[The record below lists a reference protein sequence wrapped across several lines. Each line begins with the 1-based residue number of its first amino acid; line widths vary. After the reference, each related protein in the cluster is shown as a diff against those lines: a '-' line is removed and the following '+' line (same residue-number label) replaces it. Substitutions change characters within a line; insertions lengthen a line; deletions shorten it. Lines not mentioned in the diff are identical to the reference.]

1 MGRILGISGYLR
13 ASAIALLF
21 ASGCAQSEGE
31 RCQINSDCADGLTCQ
46 GEGVSQGNGVCKPA
60 NSAATT
66 GKDAAADLAVPQS
79 DALVAP
85 QLDADSPDAPS
96 IPSPDASL
104 PLDTPTLDVTPVDTG
119 AID

>member
-1 MGRILGISGYLR
+1 MRRILGLSGYLR

-46 GEGVSQGNGVCKPA
+46 GEGFSQGNGVCKPA
-60 NSAATT
+60 SSAVT
-66 GKDAAADLAVPQS
+66 GTKDAADDEAPDTVP
-79 DALVAP
+79 VE
-85 QLDADSPDAPS
+85 PS
-96 IPSPDASL
+96 IDAGSVSAPDVAVT
-104 PLDTPTLDVTPVDTG
+104 PDTTSVDVTSVDTG